1 MLTILLIVITAGFVL
16 ERVLHYLNRK
26 NQQTTV
32 PHEMKD
38 IYADDVYKKSI
49 AYEMANSNFE
59 NITSA
64 FGFILTVTLIITGF
78 FAWLDEWTKTIS
90 ADLVWSTLLF
100 FGVMAIAS
108 DMLNMPFSL
117 YKTFVIEERFGFNR
131 TTLKLYFVDKI
142 KGYLLAG
149 LLGGSLLAI
158 FVLFYQLA
166 GANFWWYA
174 WITISIVSIFLSM
187 FYASI
192 ILPLFNKLKPLEA
205 GELRSSIEAY
215 CKKVNFRL
223 DNLFIMD
230 GSKRSAK
237 ANAFFSGLG
246 ASKKIVLFDT
256 LIEKH
261 SNEELVAVLA
271 HEIGHYK
278 KKHTRTSIILSVLQ
292 TGLMLFLLSW
302 FINQPALSIA
312 LGGKE
317 ASFTLGLLAFTILY
331 SPLST
336 LIGILMNVLSR
347 KHEFEADAYA
357 ATTFN
362 SQSLKSAL
370 KKLSADNLSNLTPHP
385 WYVFFYYSHPPLLE
399 RLKGLDKY

>member
-1 MLTILLIVITAGFVL
+1 MLAIILTVITAGFIL

-142 KGYLLAG
+142 
-149 LLGGSLLAI
+149 
-158 FVLFYQLA
+158 
-166 GANFWWYA
+166 
-174 WITISIVSIFLSM
+174 
-187 FYASI
+187 
-192 ILPLFNKLKPLEA
+192 
-205 GELRSSIEAY
+205 
-215 CKKVNFRL
+215 
-223 DNLFIMD
+223 
-230 GSKRSAK
+230 
-237 ANAFFSGLG
+237 
-246 ASKKIVLFDT
+246 
-256 LIEKH
+256 
-261 SNEELVAVLA
+261 
-271 HEIGHYK
+271 
-278 KKHTRTSIILSVLQ
+278 
-292 TGLMLFLLSW
+292 
-302 FINQPALSIA
+302 
-312 LGGKE
+312 
-317 ASFTLGLLAFTILY
+317 
-331 SPLST
+331 
-336 LIGILMNVLSR
+336 
-347 KHEFEADAYA
+347 
-357 ATTFN
+357 
-362 SQSLKSAL
+362 
-370 KKLSADNLSNLTPHP
+370 
-385 WYVFFYYSHPPLLE
+385 
-399 RLKGLDKY
+399 